1 MKKTEKQLEQLRK
14 TQNDL
19 NDLFLMTNN
28 REISRIYYNI
38 SNKLDEI
45 EEIIKE
51 EF

>member
-1 MKKTEKQLEQLRK
+1 MKKSTQLEQLRK

-28 REISRIYYNI
+28 REISRIYSNI

-51 EF
+51 AE